1 MLEGGTLLRLENVV
15 YKSHLAEFALA
26 TLKAAAGRRTLE
38 ISNKTKGGW

>member
-1 MLEGGTLLRLENVV
+1 MFEWGTLLKLKNVV
-15 YKSHLAEFALA
+15 YNSHLAEYALA